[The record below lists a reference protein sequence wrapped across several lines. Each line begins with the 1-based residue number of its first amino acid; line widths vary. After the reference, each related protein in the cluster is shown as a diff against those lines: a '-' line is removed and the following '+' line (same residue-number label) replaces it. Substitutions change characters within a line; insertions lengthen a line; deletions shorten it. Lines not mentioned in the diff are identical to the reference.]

1 MLFFIQALTFA
12 ALGRADDAIQ
22 TLRVVIEQDIPDHVR
37 RRDEIFQEVVSTSCR
52 TIVAVNFSCWGFEC
66 LTAVTTTSRC
76 DRLEID
82 RHSLVNDHQYL

>member
-37 RRDEIFQEVVSTSCR
+37 RRDEIFQEVVS
-52 TIVAVNFSCWGFEC
+52 IVP
-66 LTAVTTTSRC
+66 
-76 DRLEID
+76 
-82 RHSLVNDHQYL
+82 